1 MLNFVAAIGGIR
13 LLIVKRLVVIC
24 LLFSGSL
31 LGQTNS
37 GPTSSFEVASI
48 KPSASTDPRALVQAV
63 PGRLLMQGFPLRTL
77 IVFAYGVGNYQVTGG
92 SSWVGSDRYDI
103 QAKAEGNATVREME
117 GPMLQS
123 LLADRFKLSF
133 HRETQQL
140 PVYELTRAGGNTKL
154 QQTKEGSCTVYDLD
168 APARTPAD
176 PGQSANLP
184 FCGLRNS
191 QSGINRALDGKGVS
205 IATLA
210 TNIARSVRRSVIDKT
225 GLTGTYDFH
234 LEWEEAPLDDAANPD
249 ISDRPSIFTAVTEQ
263 LGLKL
268 ESAKGPVEVIVIDR
282 MERPSQN

>member
-1 MLNFVAAIGGIR
+1 
-13 LLIVKRLVVIC
+13 
-24 LLFSGSL
+24 
-31 LGQTNS
+31 
-37 GPTSSFEVASI
+37 
-48 KPSASTDPRALVQAV
+48 
-63 PGRLLMQGFPLRTL
+63 MQGFPLRTL

-140 PVYELTRAGGNTKL
+140 PVYELTRTGGNTKL
-154 QQTKEGSCTVYDLD
+154 QPTKEGSCSVYDLD

-176 PGQSANLP
+176 PGESTNLP

-234 LEWEEAPLDDAANPD
+234 LEWEEASLSDATNPD

-268 ESAKGPVEVIVIDR
+268 ESAKGPVEVIVIDH